1 MLAKND
7 LKTLSQARI
16 DDAIVLYQAGK
27 SSSAYY
33 LAGYSIELAI
43 KVCISDLFQS
53 GVIPD
58 KGLVNA
64 TYVHDIEKLVNT
76 AGLKPALHE
85 QLKSDAQFAA
95 YWGIVS
101 KWSEQSRYCV
111 IDSLTAAHLI
121 TSIQDPDHG
130 VLQWLKQHW

>member
-33 LAGYSIELAI
+33 LAGYSIELAL
-43 KVCISDLFQS
+43 KVCISDLFQA

-64 TYVHDIEKLVNT
+64 TYIHDLEKLMN
-76 AGLKPALHE
+76 
-85 QLKSDAQFAA
+85 
-95 YWGIVS
+95 
-101 KWSEQSRYCV
+101 
-111 IDSLTAAHLI
+111 
-121 TSIQDPDHG
+121 
-130 VLQWLKQHW
+130 

>member
-1 MLAKND
+1 MLAKID
-7 LKTLSQARI
+7 LKMLSQARI

-33 LAGYSIELAI
+33 LAGYSIELAL
-43 KVCISDLFQS
+43 KVCISDLFQA

-64 TYVHDIEKLVNT
+64 TYIHDLEKLMNT
-76 AGLKPALHE
+76 AGLKPALQE
-85 QLKSDAQFAA
+85 ELRNDAQFSA
-95 YWGIVS
+95 YWGIVCN
-101 KWSEQSRYCV
+101 WSEQSRYTV
-111 IDSLTAAHLI
+111 IDSVTAAHLI
-121 TSIQDPDHG
+121 TSIQDPNHG

>member
-7 LKTLSQARI
+7 LKTLSVARI
-16 DDAIVLYQAGK
+16 EDSIVLYKAGK

-33 LAGYSIELAI
+33 LAGYAIELAI
-43 KVCISDLFQS
+43 KVCISDLFQA

-64 TYVHDIEKLVNT
+64 TYSHNLESLMNT
-76 AGLKPALHE
+76 AGLKPELQK
-85 QLKSDAQFAA
+85 QLKQNAQFSA

-101 KWSEQSRYCV
+101 KWSEQSRYA
-111 IDSLTAAHLI
+111 ITDSVSAAHLI
-121 TSIQDPDHG
+121 TSINDPENG

>member
-33 LAGYSIELAI
+33 LAGYAIELGI

-64 TYVHDIEKLVNT
+64 TYGHDIEKLVNT
-76 AGLKPALHE
+76 AGLKPALQE
-85 QLKSDAQFAA
+85 QLKNDAQFAA
-95 YWGIVS
+95 YWGIVC
-101 KWSEQSRYCV
+101 KWNEQSRYCV
-111 IDSLTAAHLI
+111 TDSVTAAHLI
-121 TSIQDPDHG
+121 ASINNSDHG
-130 VLQWLKQHW
+130 VLKWLKQHW

>member
-7 LKTLSQARI
+7 LKTLSVARI
-16 DDAIVLYQAGK
+16 EDAIVLYQAGK

-33 LAGYSIELAI
+33 LAGYAIELAV
-43 KVCISDLFQS
+43 KVCISDLFQA

-58 KGLVNA
+58 KALVNA
-64 TYVHDIEKLVNT
+64 TYNHNLENLMNT
-76 AGLKPALHE
+76 AGLKPELQK
-85 QLKSDAQFAA
+85 QLKQNAQFSA

-101 KWSEQSRYCV
+101 KWSEQSRYT
-111 IDSLTAAHLI
+111 ITDSVSAAHLI
-121 TSIQDPDHG
+121 TSINDTENG